1 MAIIGIDASILLH
14 GMRAGRRHSR
24 NLLKQLLVSYHEDEW
39 RLLYFDRK
47 GDTPGRLS
55 HSFNGNTQE
64 VISRTPMRLM
74 LPFWKALGYPS
85 AEDWLGSIDVLYAPD
100 LYFPPAKRAPVLCT
114 IRGVAY
120 LTIPHL
126 CEPST
131 VRALNRSF
139 AYARKRASH
148 FLAVSES
155 TRQDLLRLTDLP
167 PDRIHVVTH
176 GVDPIFR
183 REDSDECHA
192 SIKRK
197 FGVDRPFLLYVGV
210 IGRHKNVMAIL
221 RAYHAAGLHREGI
234 DLIMAG
240 PFESEIG
247 PARLFVAQ
255 SGINKFVH
263 FTGNVTQEG
272 NTLVELYNAAL
283 ALIHPSFYEG
293 WGTTPLEAMACGT
306 PVVASDIPSV
316 REVVQ
321 DSALLVPPEDQE
333 ALKIAMLQVAGDKSS
348 RTELASKGLKHVAQ
362 HTWEKA
368 AGQLRQVLSCVK
380 EEGR

>member
-1 MAIIGIDASILLH
+1 MARIGIDASILLH
-14 GMRAGRRHSR
+14 GMRAGRRHSQ
-24 NLLKQLLVSYHEDEW
+24 NLFKQLMASYHEDEW
-39 RLLYFDRK
+39 RLLYFDRR
-47 GDTPGRLS
+47 GNTPGRIF
-55 HSFNGNTQE
+55 HSSNGNMSET
-64 VISRTPMRLM
+64 ISRIPMGLVV
-74 LPFWKALGYPS
+74 PFWRAVGYPS
-85 AEDWLGSIDVLYAPD
+85 VEDWLGSIDVLYAPD
-100 LYFPPAKRAPVLCT
+100 LYFAPAKRAPVLCT

-126 CEPST
+126 CESRT
-131 VRALNRSF
+131 VRDLTKAF

-167 PDRIHVVTH
+167 SNRIHVVTH
-176 GVDPIFR
+176 GVDPIFKR
-183 REDSDECHA
+183 HDLDECRT
-192 SIKRK
+192 SIAQK

-210 IGRHKNVMAIL
+210 VGRHKNVMGIL
-221 RAYHAAGLHREGI
+221 RAYHATGMHREGI

-247 PARLFVAQ
+247 PARSFAIQ
-255 SGINKFVH
+255 SGIDKAVH
-263 FTGNVTQEG
+263 FTGNVTQED
-272 NTLVELYNAAL
+272 NSLVELYNAAL
-283 ALIHPSFYEG
+283 ALVHPSFYEG

-306 PVVASDIPSV
+306 PVVASDIPSL

-321 DSALLVPPEDQE
+321 EAALLVPPEDLE
-333 ALKIAMLQVAGDKSS
+333 ALKLAMLQVAGDKDC

-362 HTWEKA
+362 HTWERA
-368 AGQLRQVLSCVK
+368 ARRLRQVLAYVQ

>member
-1 MAIIGIDASILLH
+1 MARIGIDASILLH

-24 NLLKQLLVSYHEDEW
+24 NLLKQLIASYHEDEW

-47 GDTPGRLS
+47 GNTPGRLFN
-55 HSFNGNTQE
+55 SFNGNTRE
-64 VISRTPMRLM
+64 VISRTPMRLV
-74 LPFWKALGYPS
+74 LPFWRALGYPS
-85 AEDWLGSIDVLYAPD
+85 VEDWLGSIDVFYAPD
-100 LYFPPAKRAPVLCT
+100 LYFPPAKKAPVLCT

-126 CEPST
+126 CQPST
-131 VRALNRSF
+131 VRKLTKSF
-139 AYARKRASH
+139 AYARRRASH

-176 GVDPIFR
+176 GVDPVFKR
-183 REDSDECHA
+183 QDPDECHA

-197 FGVDRPFLLYVGV
+197 FGVHRLYLLYVGV
-210 IGRHKNVMAIL
+210 IGRHKNVMGIL
-221 RAYHAAGLHREGI
+221 RAYHAAKLCREGI

-247 PARLFVAQ
+247 AARSFVVH
-255 SGINKFVH
+255 SGIDKFVH
-263 FTGNVTQEG
+263 FTGNVTQED

-283 ALIHPSFYEG
+283 ALVHPSFYEG

-306 PVVASDIPSV
+306 PVVASDVPSV
-316 REVVQ
+316 REVVK
-321 DSALLVPPEDQE
+321 DSALLVPPDDLD
-333 ALKIAMLQVAGDKSS
+333 ALKIAMLEVAGNETS
-348 RTELASKGLKHVAQ
+348 RTKLASKGLRHVAQ
-362 HTWEKA
+362 HTWERA
-368 AGQLRQVLSCVK
+368 AKRLRQIIARVQ
-380 EEGR
+380 EEGL